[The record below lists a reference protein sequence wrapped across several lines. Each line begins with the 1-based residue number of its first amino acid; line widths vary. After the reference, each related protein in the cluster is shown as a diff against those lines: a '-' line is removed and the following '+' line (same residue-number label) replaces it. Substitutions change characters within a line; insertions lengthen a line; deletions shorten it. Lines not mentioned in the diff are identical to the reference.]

1 MCSMPSRPKDNSD
14 LNGNAKDTVRF
25 FRPGLLG
32 LKKVHFQ
39 TFANIHK
46 NLFNWC
52 SHALA
57 FHLELSQLTYWVFC
71 DSFKLSFYLWQI
83 DGNGMCSHVRLF
95 WAFGRFWS
103 FAPMSHCVRDE
114 TVTWHRTRPLDG
126 SCTLAVVLL
135 PLVPWSPCLENK
147 YQNQNTH
154 PHEHRGEQNELS
166 FFLCWWSPSYLWGG
180 KPTLR
185 LTSRWVD

>member
-14 LNGNAKDTVRF
+14 LNGNAKDTVRS

-95 WAFGRFWS
+95 WAFGRCRGHLAW
-103 FAPMSHCVRDE
+103 
-114 TVTWHRTRPLDG
+114 RTSTKTKILI
-126 SCTLAVVLL
+126 LL
-135 PLVPWSPCLENK
+135 SIAENK
-147 YQNQNTH
+147 MSCPSSFPDGHLPIFEEENQ
-154 PHEHRGEQNELS
+154 P
-166 FFLCWWSPSYLWGG
+166 
-180 KPTLR
+180 
-185 LTSRWVD
+185 

>member
-14 LNGNAKDTVRF
+14 LNGNAKDIVRS

-39 TFANIHK
+39 TFTNIHK

-52 SHALA
+52 SNALA
-57 FHLELSQLTYWVFC
+57 FHLELSQLTYWVSC
-71 DSFKLSFYLWQI
+71 DSFKLSLYLWQI

-103 FAPMSHCVRDE
+103 FAAMSHRVRDE

-135 PLVPWSPCLENK
+135 PLLMV
-147 YQNQNTH
+147 TF
-154 PHEHRGEQNELS
+154 LS
-166 FFLCWWSPSYLWGG
+166 LRR
-180 KPTLR
+180 KPTLGS
-185 LTSRWVD
+185 TPRWVD